1 MLDFIWN
8 TAAFIIALSILVA
21 IHEYGH
27 FWVARRCNVKVHR
40 FSIGFG
46 KVLFKKTDKH
56 GTEFAIAAI
65 PLGGYVKMLDG
76 RVEEVPEE
84 LQQFAFDKKTV
95 WQRIAIVAA
104 GPIANFLLAI
114 IAFWLMYMIGVNSAK
129 PIISQVAE
137 YSPVSVV
144 HQQKAFQVSAV
155 NGQSVNDWEALN
167 LALVAQI
174 GEADFELTIDP
185 LTNIDSISKNKSNLP
200 LVTEPSQTYT
210 VSLADWKFDP
220 KKESVITSLGFIPY
234 SPKVHLIA
242 NTIADNSASQ
252 RSGLTVGDKLLAV
265 NGVALQD
272 WQQFVQVI
280 QESANKALKLV
291 IERQGSQKILMLT
304 PDAREVGNGVIQGY
318 IGLAPK
324 VNTYPEQFRVSLQYG
339 VFESVSKGVD
349 KTWQLTKLTFS
360 TLVKLVSGEM
370 SVKNLSGPVGIAKGA
385 GMSADYGIASFL
397 GFIALISVN
406 LGIMN
411 LIPLPV
417 LDGGHLMYYFI
428 EAITGKPVSERI
440 QEFGFK
446 IGIAV
451 LMTFMSIAIL
461 NDFNLL

>member
-46 KVLFKKTDKH
+46 KVLFKKLDKH
-56 GTEFAIAAI
+56 GTEFVIAAI

-76 RVEEVPEE
+76 RVEEVPDE
-84 LQQFAFDKKTV
+84 LSQFAFDKKTV

-114 IAFWLMYMIGVNSAK
+114 VAFFLMYTIGVNSAK
-129 PIISQVAE
+129 PIISNVIE
-137 YSPVSVV
+137 NSPASVISE
-144 HQQKAFQVSAV
+144 QKQFQITAV
-155 NGQSVNDWEALN
+155 NGQAVNDWEALN
-167 LALVAQI
+167 LQLVDQI
-174 GEADFELTIDP
+174 GESNFELSITP
-185 LTNIDSISKNKSNLP
+185 FLRTDSQIVN
-200 LVTEPSQTYT
+200 EPSQTYT
-210 VSLADWKFDP
+210 VSLNNWKFDP
-220 KKESVITSLGFIPY
+220 KKESVIRSLGFVPY
-234 SPKVHLIA
+234 SPNVYLIA
-242 NTIADNSASQ
+242 DSIADNSASQ
-252 RSGLTVGDKLLAV
+252 RSGLIVDDKLLSID
-265 NGVALQD
+265 GVKLND
-272 WQQFVQVI
+272 WQQFVKII
-280 QESANKALKLV
+280 QRSANQTLKLT
-291 IERQGSQKILMLT
+291 IERSGDDKVLT
-304 PDAREVGNGVIQGY
+304 LVPDSREVSDGVVQGY

-324 VNTYPEQFRVSLQYG
+324 VDVYPDQFRVSLKYG
-339 VFESVSKGVD
+339 LVESFTKGMD
-349 KTWQLTKLTFS
+349 KTWQLTELTFS
-360 TLVKLVSGEM
+360 TLVKLVTGDL

-385 GMSADYGIASFL
+385 GMSADFGLAYFL

-428 EAITGKPVSERI
+428 EAITGKAVSEKV
-440 QEFGFK
+440 QEVGFK
-446 IGIAV
+446 IGAAV

>member
-1 MLDFIWN
+1 LLDFIWN

-46 KVLFKKTDKH
+46 KVLFKRLDKH
-56 GTEFAIAAI
+56 GTEFVIAAI

-76 RVEEVPEE
+76 RVEEVPDD
-84 LQQFAFDKKTV
+84 LSAFAFDKKTV

-114 IAFWLMYMIGVNSAK
+114 VAFFLMYTIGVNSAK
-129 PIISQVAE
+129 PIINSVAE
-137 YSPVSVV
+137 SSPASVISE
-144 HQQKAFQVSAV
+144 QKQFQITAV
-155 NGQSVNDWEALN
+155 NGKVVNDWEALN
-167 LALVAQI
+167 LLLVDQI
-174 GEADFELTIDP
+174 GESNFEL
-185 LTNIDSISKNKSNLP
+185 SITPFMDINSQIVN
-200 LVTEPSQTYT
+200 EPSQTYT
-210 VSLADWKFDP
+210 LSLDNWKFDP
-220 KKESVITSLGFIPY
+220 KKESVIKSLGFIPY
-234 SPKVHLIA
+234 SPSVYLIA
-242 NTIADNSASQ
+242 ESVADESASQ
-252 RSGLTVGDKLLAV
+252 RSGLIVGDKLLSI
-265 NGVALQD
+265 NGTTLND
-272 WQQFVQVI
+272 WQQFVKII
-280 QESANKALKLV
+280 QNNANNALQLT
-291 IERQGSQKILMLT
+291 IERSEHNKVLT
-304 PDAREVGNGVIQGY
+304 LVPDSRETSDGQVQGY

-324 VNTYPEQFRVSLQYG
+324 VDAYPDEFRVSLKYDLIEA
-339 VFESVSKGVD
+339 FTKGLD
-349 KTWQLTKLTFS
+349 KTWQLTELTFS
-360 TLVKLVSGEM
+360 TLVKLVTGDL

-385 GMSADYGIASFL
+385 GMSADFGVAYFL

-428 EAITGKPVSERI
+428 EAVTGKSVSERI
-440 QEFGFK
+440 QEVGFK
-446 IGIAV
+446 IGAAV